1 MTVMAHIRRGLC
13 RKFVV
18 RGDCSVVKEPAP
30 RTGLNCYRRG
40 VEKGIGKCP
49 FIHHDILRRF
59 IQAVH
64 RILTKVFSHLFQSTL
79 YGIFD
84 GIDIDIF
91 SFSDFLVFHLPV
103 EPHQDSAA
111 LYFC

>member
-1 MTVMAHIRRGLC
+1 MKQSFMCGNTADKQSLFQFSC
-13 RKFVV
+13 
-18 RGDCSVVKEPAP
+18 
-30 RTGLNCYRRG
+30 RG
-40 VEKGIGKCP
+40 VEKGIRKCP

-79 YGIFD
+79 YGILD